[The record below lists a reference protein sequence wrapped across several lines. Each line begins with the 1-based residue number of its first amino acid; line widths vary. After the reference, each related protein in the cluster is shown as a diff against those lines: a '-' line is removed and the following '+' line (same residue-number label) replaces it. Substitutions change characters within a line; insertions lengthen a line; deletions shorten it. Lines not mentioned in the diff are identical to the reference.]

1 MSLCDY
7 DLKCEYR
14 SLLDNIVQDFYIP
27 LLNEAVSYKRAVGF
41 FSSTALAEVT
51 KGIAGLIRN
60 NGKIMIVASP
70 YLSDEDREA
79 IQEGYE
85 KRETVIKNC
94 LFRSLLEP
102 IDEYEEERLNL
113 LSNLIAMGIL
123 EIKIAF
129 LEVDNA
135 IGMYHEKMGIISD
148 SGNNVVAFTGSMNES
163 ATAFLH
169 NYESIDVFCSWSIDS
184 ERVLRKQAA
193 FDALWNDY
201 EPNVKTI
208 IFPEI
213 AEEIIKRYR
222 KNSCIDLEIDNRE
235 FCGKTKNHL
244 DTNYFI
250 TIPKN
255 LILKE
260 YQRNALEQWEN
271 QGYCGMYDMA
281 TGTGKTVTA
290 LAGLERLERK
300 MHSIAVFVVCPYIHL
315 VNQWEEEVIE
325 WGVIPIVAHSQSDD
339 KKWSKALMAKYKR
352 FRSNG
357 KSFMCITTNAT
368 FCDKK
373 IQNIIQNILN
383 YMNCVLVIDE
393 VHNFGAPNLSRYLPP
408 NVKYRLGLSAT
419 IERHMDIEGTKHIK
433 DYFGEKCIE
442 YPIHRAIKEGALVP
456 YEYHPIV
463 VILTEEELE
472 EYQKI
477 SKQISMYI
485 IKNSDEITISESG
498 QQLLFKRSRLVAGAE
513 NKYEMLREKLS
524 DYKDNKHILVYCGA
538 TRGVETYSGE
548 KEKQIDRVEKIIG
561 RDLKMCTHRFTAEE
575 DMATRKLLK
584 EGFADGEYQV
594 LTAIKCLDE
603 GVNIPNIQIAFLLAS
618 SRNPKEFI
626 QRRGRVLRRAEG
638 KTKAIIYDF
647 ITIPRDLNK
656 VRFGDFE
663 NDRALIIGEL
673 ARIYE
678 FGKYSMNSREA
689 DELVE
694 EIQRAYSINILSND
708 LMGLMEEEYGED

>member
-7 DLKCEYR
+7 NLKCEYR

-41 FSSTALAEVT
+41 FSSTALAELT
-51 KGIAGLIRN
+51 KGIAGLIQN

-70 YLSDEDREA
+70 YLSDEDRKV
-79 IQEGYE
+79 IQEGYG

-113 LSNLIAMGIL
+113 LANLIVMGVL
-123 EIKIAF
+123 DIKIAF

-148 SGNNVVAFTGSMNES
+148 SNNNVVAFTGSMNES

-169 NYESIDVFCSWSIDS
+169 NYESIDVFCSWTIDS
-184 ERVLRKQAA
+184 ERVLCKQAA

-201 EPNVKTI
+201 EPNIKTI

-222 KNSCIDLEIDNRE
+222 KNSYIDLEIDNRE
-235 FCGKTKNHL
+235 FYGKNKNSKK
-244 DTNYFI
+244 NFI
-250 TIPKN
+250 NIPQN
-255 LILKE
+255 LLLKE
-260 YQRNALEQWEN
+260 YQINAIEQWEN

-281 TGTGKTVTA
+281 TGTGKTITA
-290 LAGLERLERK
+290 LAGLEKLDRR

-315 VNQWEEEVIE
+315 VNQWEEEVLE
-325 WGVIPIVAHSQSDD
+325 WGVIPIIAHSQSED
-339 KKWSKALMAKYKR
+339 KNWSQALMTKYKR
-352 FRSNG
+352 FRSSG
-357 KSFMCITTNAT
+357 QSFMCITTNAT

-373 IQNIIQNILN
+373 IQDIIQNISN
-383 YMNCVLVIDE
+383 DMSCVLVIDE
-393 VHNFGAPNLSRYLPP
+393 VHNFGAPNLLRYLPS

-419 IERHMDIEGTKHIK
+419 IERYMDIEGTEHIK
-433 DYFGEKCIE
+433 NYFGEKCIE
-442 YPIHRAIKEGALVP
+442 YPIYRAIEEGALVP

-463 VILTEEELE
+463 VILTEEELK
-472 EYQKI
+472 EYQRI

-485 IKNSDEITISESG
+485 IKNNDKITISESG

-513 NKYEMLREKLS
+513 NKYEILREKLLA
-524 DYKDNKHILVYCGA
+524 YKNNKHILIYCGA
-538 TRGVETYSGE
+538 TRGFEAYSGE

-561 RDLKMCTHRFTAEE
+561 RDLKMYTHRFTAEE
-575 DMATRKLLK
+575 DMTTRKLLK

-647 ITIPRDLNK
+647 ITIPQDLKK

-663 NDRALIIGEL
+663 NDRALIIGEM

-689 DELVE
+689 DELIE

-708 LMGLMEEEYGED
+708 LIGLMEEENGED

>member
-1 MSLCDY
+1 
-7 DLKCEYR
+7 
-14 SLLDNIVQDFYIP
+14 
-27 LLNEAVSYKRAVGF
+27 
-41 FSSTALAEVT
+41 
-51 KGIAGLIRN
+51 
-60 NGKIMIVASP
+60 
-70 YLSDEDREA
+70 
-79 IQEGYE
+79 
-85 KRETVIKNC
+85 
-94 LFRSLLEP
+94 
-102 IDEYEEERLNL
+102 
-113 LSNLIAMGIL
+113 
-123 EIKIAF
+123 
-129 LEVDNA
+129 
-135 IGMYHEKMGIISD
+135 
-148 SGNNVVAFTGSMNES
+148 
-163 ATAFLH
+163 
-169 NYESIDVFCSWSIDS
+169 
-184 ERVLRKQAA
+184 
-193 FDALWNDY
+193 
-201 EPNVKTI
+201 
-208 IFPEI
+208 
-213 AEEIIKRYR
+213 
-222 KNSCIDLEIDNRE
+222 
-235 FCGKTKNHL
+235 
-244 DTNYFI
+244 
-250 TIPKN
+250 
-255 LILKE
+255 
-260 YQRNALEQWEN
+260 
-271 QGYCGMYDMA
+271 
-281 TGTGKTVTA
+281 
-290 LAGLERLERK
+290 
-300 MHSIAVFVVCPYIHL
+300 
-315 VNQWEEEVIE
+315 
-325 WGVIPIVAHSQSDD
+325 
-339 KKWSKALMAKYKR
+339 
-352 FRSNG
+352 
-357 KSFMCITTNAT
+357 
-368 FCDKK
+368 
-373 IQNIIQNILN
+373 
-383 YMNCVLVIDE
+383 MNCVLVIDE